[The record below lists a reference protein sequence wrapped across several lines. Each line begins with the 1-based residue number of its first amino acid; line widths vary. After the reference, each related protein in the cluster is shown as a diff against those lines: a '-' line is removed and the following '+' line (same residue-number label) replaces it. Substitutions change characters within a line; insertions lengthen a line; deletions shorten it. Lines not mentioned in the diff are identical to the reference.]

1 MSGHAA
7 PKATHEHRRRMTDD
21 VERLVRLIAADSHNP
36 GGDERALAARLA
48 DELRARG
55 PDSVEEVEGDRE
67 GAPGR
72 GADVL
77 ARWGAPRRTG
87 DAERLVRA
95 RAADARSPGGDERAL
110 AGRLADEL
118 RARGPDSVEVVE
130 VDREGAPG
138 RGAYV
143 LARWGEPRRLVN
155 AHLDT
160 VPPNAGWT

>member
-55 PDSVEEVEGDRE
+55 PDSVE
-67 GAPGR
+67 
-72 GADVL
+72 
-77 ARWGAPRRTG
+77 
-87 DAERLVRA
+87 
-95 RAADARSPGGDERAL
+95 
-110 AGRLADEL
+110 
-118 RARGPDSVEVVE
+118 VVE

-143 LARWGEPRRLVN
+143 RARWGEPRRLVN

-160 VPPNAGWT
+160 VPPNAGWTGDPFAARVEGGRVIGLGACDTKAAIAAILGALDDARPRDTA